1 MGSSE
6 QLVSVIIPTK
16 NSSKTIALCLES
28 VNSQTYPHI
37 EIIVVD
43 SKSTDGTAEFLE
55 RKNMK
60 VFRGD
65 WNILGA
71 RHVGLLKSSG
81 EFILTLDSD
90 QFLERS
96 CIEGCV
102 RLMGEYDML
111 CLEEKTYN
119 PKTIIEKMFEADRRL
134 IHEQADLQL
143 DPLSGALAPR
153 FYKRSVLEKVF
164 VAVPQEIISFASAAE
179 DAIVYYEASKLS
191 NKVAVL
197 PNALWHKEPESLLQ
211 LWYKNLRYGKSA
223 RQLARSGHYSVLLSK
238 KLTLRKSRGLSKNKI
253 LSSILLLLKAP
264 AYAIGFCF
272 G

>member
-1 MGSSE
+1 M

-55 RKNMK
+55 GKKVK

-81 EFILTLDSD
+81 EYILTLDSD
-90 QFLERS
+90 QFLEPTS
-96 CIEGCV
+96 IESCV
-102 RLMGEYDML
+102 RLMGEYDMI

-119 PKTIIEKMFEADRRL
+119 PKTIIEKLFQADRML
-134 IHEQADLQL
+134 IHEHADIQIN
-143 DPLSGALAPR
+143 PLNGALAPR
-153 FYKRSVLEKVF
+153 FYRRSVLEKVF
-164 VAVPQEIISFASAAE
+164 AAIPEEIISFASAAE
-179 DAIVYYEASKLS
+179 DAIVYYEASKIS
-191 NKVAVL
+191 NKVAIL
-197 PNALWHKEPESLLQ
+197 PNALWHKEPESLAQ
-211 LWYKNLRYGKSA
+211 LWYKNHRYGRSA
-223 RQLARSGHYSVLLSK
+223 RQLVRSGHYSSLLSR

>member
-1 MGSSE
+1 MGSSID
-6 QLVSVIIPTK
+6 QVSVIIPTK

-28 VNSQTYPHI
+28 INSQTYPHI

-43 SKSTDGTAEFLE
+43 SNSRDGTAQFLE
-55 RKNMK
+55 GKK
-60 VFRGD
+60 VKLFEGD

-71 RHVGLLKSSG
+71 RYVGLLKSSG
-81 EFILTLDSD
+81 EYILTLDSD
-90 QFLERS
+90 QFLERT
-96 CIEGCV
+96 CIEGCIS
-102 RLMGEYDML
+102 LMRDYDMI

-143 DPLSGALAPR
+143 DPLRGVLAPR
-153 FYKRSVLEKVF
+153 FYRRTILEKVF
-164 VAVPQEIISFASAAE
+164 AAIPEEILSFAAAGE

-197 PNALWHKEPESLLQ
+197 PNAIWHKEPESLAQ
-211 LWYKNLRYGKSA
+211 LWSKNHRYGRSA
-223 RQLARSGHYSVLLSK
+223 RQLVRSGHYSSLLSK